1 MNLEQTQS
9 KGVVWTGRV
18 ISTVI
23 VLMLMLG
30 VGMGLSG
37 NPKVAEGFAHY
48 GFPPGALKIV
58 LALEA
63 LSAILYA
70 IPATAVLGAVVLT
83 GYLGGALCTHL
94 RAGEAYVIPV
104 VFAMVA
110 WLGIFLR
117 EPRLRSLLP
126 WRR

>member
-1 MNLEQTQS
+1 MNLEQPQS
-9 KGVVWTGRV
+9 KGIIWTGRV
-18 ISTVI
+18 LSTVI
-23 VLMLMLG
+23 VLFLCMG
-30 VGMGLSG
+30 VFMGLSG
-37 NPKVAEGFAHY
+37 NPKVAEGMAHY
-48 GFPPGALKIV
+48 GFPPNALKTV

-83 GYLGGALCTHL
+83 GYLGGAICTHL
-94 RAGEAYVIPV
+94 RAGEAYVIPI
-104 VFAMVA
+104 VFALVA

-126 WRR
+126 LRR